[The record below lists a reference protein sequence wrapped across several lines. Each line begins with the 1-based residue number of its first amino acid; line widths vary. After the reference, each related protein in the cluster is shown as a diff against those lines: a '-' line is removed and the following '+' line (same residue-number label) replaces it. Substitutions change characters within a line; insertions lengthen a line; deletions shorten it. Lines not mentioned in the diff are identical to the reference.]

1 MSHKKPTLD
10 QGAVLVGMAL
20 GMAVGAG
27 YALLHIKKSSTVR
40 RRDLT
45 NFGAGSVELEIE
57 ASLNDAKDQARKRLQ
72 DAD

>member
-20 GMAVGAG
+20 GMAVGAV
-27 YALLHIKKSSTVR
+27 YALLHIKKSGAVR

-45 NFGAGSVELEIE
+45 NFGTGSVELEIE